1 MGARILVVE
10 DNPTN
15 LELMIYLLGALG
27 HEPFSAVDGGD
38 ALTSVRVRAPDLVI
52 CDLQLPRVDG
62 YEVARQMKAD
72 RSLAAIPI
80 IAVTAYAMPGDR
92 ERALAAG
99 FNGYIS
105 KPIVPEQFMEQ
116 IGRFLMGD
124 GLRKSDLTD
133 CDEPESEQFRA
144 SILVIEPQPA
154 SCRRIARALEN
165 RGFRLLFADSVKQM
179 KEDQL
184 QEKADLIL
192 ASAVDSEAIAELGVV
207 QPECVIWPVPLNPG
221 ELISQVETSLAERM
235 RVT

>member
-27 HEPFSAVDGGD
+27 HEPFSAVDGSD
-38 ALTSVRVRAPDLVI
+38 ALASVRSRAPDLVI

-72 RSLAAIPI
+72 RSLAGIPI

-92 ERALAAG
+92 ERAFAAG

-105 KPIVPEQFMEQ
+105 KPIVPEQFMQQ
-116 IGRFLMGD
+116 IGRFLVRA
-124 GLRKSDLTD
+124 GL
-133 CDEPESEQFRA
+133 PESDWTDPDKPGSEHFRA

-154 SCRRIARALEN
+154 SCRRIARALEK
-165 RGFRLLFADSVKQM
+165 RGFRLLFADSVKQV

-192 ASAVDSEAIAELGVV
+192 AGAVDAQAIVELGLAA
-207 QPECVIWPVPLNPG
+207 PECVLWPVPLNPG
-221 ELISQVETSLAERM
+221 DLIFQVESSLAERM